1 MGVKSMASKQD
12 SPAAASSDY
21 VRFLI
26 LAEARSGSTM
36 LKDALKSSPRINCFS
51 EVFNVVFDG
60 VMYGGVE
67 GYDNNSVE
75 DRALRDRDF
84 RAFLRE
90 RIYCRHPDEV
100 EAVGFKLLVFGQAGS
115 FDGLL
120 PHLAEDR
127 QIRVLY
133 LRRRNVLKRLVSLKL
148 AMATGVWADL
158 PKPGL
163 TPAMVL
169 RAARRPLRAATKLP
183 KILQRAKPRPKVV
196 RPRVSVS
203 EEELFGAII
212 GARQN
217 AAHYHDL
224 FRDHTILELFY
235 EDLVEQQDETFRQAQ
250 EFLGVEPGPLEVAL
264 RKQNPEPLPELLS
277 NYDELF
283 EAYRNSKHAW
293 MFR

>member
-1 MGVKSMASKQD
+1 MMGAKSMASKQER
-12 SPAAASSDY
+12 PAAGSSDY

-36 LKDALKSSPRINCFS
+36 LAQALNFSPSITCFGEIFNFAFDAIL
-51 EVFNVVFDG
+51 
-60 VMYGGVE
+60 YGVE
-67 GYDNNSVE
+67 GYDGSNAQ
-75 DRALRDRDF
+75 DQALRKQDF

-90 RIYCRHPDEV
+90 RIYRQHPE
-100 EAVGFKLLVFGQAGS
+100 EIGAVGWKLLYRQFWGYP
-115 FDGLL
+115 GLL
-120 PHLAEDR
+120 EHLIEDR
-127 QIRVLY
+127 QICVLH

-148 AMATGVWADL
+148 AEATGVWADL
-158 PKPGL
+158 PKPRL
-163 TPAMVL
+163 TPATVL
-169 RAARRPLRAATKLP
+169 RAVRRPLRAATRLP

-212 GARQN
+212 GAKQS
-217 AAHYHDL
+217 AAHLDDL
-224 FRDHTILELFY
+224 FRDHLLLTLFY
-235 EDLVEQQDETFRQAQ
+235 EDLEEHRDETFRQAQ
-250 EFLGVEPGPLEVAL
+250 EFLGIEPGPLEFTL

>member
-1 MGVKSMASKQD
+1 MESTG
-12 SPAAASSDY
+12 Y

-36 LKDALKSSPRINCFS
+36 LKDALNSSPRINCFS
-51 EVFNVVFDG
+51 EVFNVAYDG

-67 GYDNNSVE
+67 GYDNNSPE
-75 DRALRDRDF
+75 DLALRDRDF

-90 RIYCRHPDEV
+90 RIYCRNPDEV
-100 EAVGFKLLVFGQAGS
+100 EAVGFKHLVGRGYASPFT
-115 FDGLL
+115 GLL

-183 KILQRAKPRPKVV
+183 RLLQLVKPRQKFL
-196 RPRVSVS
+196 RPQVAVSK
-203 EEELFGAII
+203 EELFGAMI
-212 GARQN
+212 GAEQS
-217 AAHYHDL
+217 ALHSHDL
-224 FRDHTILELFY
+224 FRDHQLLTLFY
-235 EDLVEQQDETFRQAQ
+235 EELVEQRDESFRQAQ
-250 EFLGVEPGPLEVAL
+250 EFLGVEPEPLEVAL

-293 MFR
+293 MFD